1 MKRKQKFETPA
12 VLQAVDLSLE
22 GRLLQNSVVETMT
35 VKTVG
40 QEVKDWDFSAG
51 GEDNPFNHEWE

>member
-22 GRLLQNSVVETMT
+22 GRLLQNSVVNTTT
-35 VKTVG
+35 VRSVG
-40 QEVKDWDFSAG
+40 QDVVEHPADEFTFEW
-51 GEDNPFNHEWE
+51 GE

>member
-12 VLQAVDLSLE
+12 VLQSVDFSLE
-22 GRLLQNSVVETMT
+22 GRLLQNSIVETMT

-40 QEVKDWDFSAG
+40 QEVKDWDFSA
-51 GEDNPFNHEWE
+51 DDTPFNHEWE